1 MGIWA
6 WGIWALAELG
16 GIQVTELLWRMGR
29 MQGGR
34 GGDVRMGM
42 GRCVVF

>member
-16 GIQVTELLWRMGR
+16 GIQVTELLWRMGW
-29 MQGGR
+29 
-34 GGDVRMGM
+34 GDVS
-42 GRCVVF
+42 FSD